1 MEDDVRVEMLLRRE
15 SGVAELADEGAWLGV
30 GQHMLLPIPQKS
42 INQLIFHFLS
52 IRMDNGMD
60 IGMEMDIGMDIG
72 MDMGMDMGMELPDA
86 KCLWR

>member
-60 IGMEMDIGMDIG
+60 IGMDIGME